1 MNRDYRYNI
10 SYWLQKGEELYRQG
24 RYKEAV
30 SHFRQAASRG
40 YPSHLVYAYLA
51 YSHYK
56 GLGVPVN
63 HYAALCWH
71 QLLTEKKDGI
81 TSARQVYGSDF
92 DKICALRAARPQ
104 GGSSEFDDYLIGR
117 IELRS
122 DTTYERVRF
131 YADKVVVEL
140 AGLNPHYDN
149 YYAIRMIDNA
159 YEYHKYYNLPSN
171 LDESFTR
178 DYEFYS
184 LRIKQGNVAKVT
196 HVAKGD
202 TYTIVV
208 PNDMR
213 FDQIVTRVA
222 ILMESRKVTKKAA
235 QKYLPP
241 RVAELSKQTG
251 LKFTK
256 CTIRNIDNYIGYH
269 LRSGEVIL
277 SPYVIKWSSKEID
290 ALIIHELCHSLV
302 TGHEQDFY
310 DTLLKY
316 GGEEIFEIDK
326 KLPYLD
332 EGLI

>member
-1 MNRDYRYNI
+1 M
-10 SYWLQKGEELYRQG
+10 
-24 RYKEAV
+24 
-30 SHFRQAASRG
+30 
-40 YPSHLVYAYLA
+40 
-51 YSHYK
+51 
-56 GLGVPVN
+56 
-63 HYAALCWH
+63 
-71 QLLTEKKDGI
+71 
-81 TSARQVYGSDF
+81 
-92 DKICALRAARPQ
+92 
-104 GGSSEFDDYLIGR
+104 
-117 IELRS
+117 
-122 DTTYERVRF
+122 
-131 YADKVVVEL
+131 
-140 AGLNPHYDN
+140 
-149 YYAIRMIDNA
+149 
-159 YEYHKYYNLPSN
+159 
-171 LDESFTR
+171 
-178 DYEFYS
+178 
-184 LRIKQGNVAKVT
+184 
-196 HVAKGD
+196 
-202 TYTIVV
+202 
-208 PNDMR
+208 
-213 FDQIVTRVA
+213 
-222 ILMESRKVTKKAA
+222 TKKAA

>member
-1 MNRDYRYNI
+1 MDRGHQYDI
-10 SYWLQKGEELYRQG
+10 SYWLQKGEALYRQG

-30 SHFRQAASRG
+30 SYFRQAASRG
-40 YPSHLVYAYLA
+40 YSTHQACAYLA
-51 YSHYK
+51 YCHYK

-63 HYAALCWH
+63 HYAAFRWH
-71 QLLTEKKDGI
+71 RHLIAKKDGVAN
-81 TSARQVYGSDF
+81 ARQVYGSEF
-92 DKICALRAARPQ
+92 DRICALQVAHPQ
-104 GGSSEFDDYLIGR
+104 GDSSEFDDYLIGHVV
-117 IELRS
+117 LRS

-140 AGLNPHYDN
+140 AGLDSCYDN
-149 YYAIRMIDNA
+149 YYAIGMIINA
-159 YEYHKYYNLPSN
+159 YEFHNLPPN

-196 HVAKGD
+196 HVANGD
-202 TYTIVV
+202 IYTIVV
-208 PNDMR
+208 PKEMR
-213 FDQIVTRVA
+213 FDQIVTQVA
-222 ILMESRKVTKKAA
+222 ILMESRKVTKKVA
-235 QKYLPP
+235 QKYLPL
-241 RVAELSKQTG
+241 RIAELSKQTG
-251 LKFTK
+251 LKYTK
-256 CTIRNIDNYIGYH
+256 CTIKNIDDYSGYH

-277 SPYVIKWSSKEID
+277 SPYVIKWSTKEID

-326 KLPYLD
+326 NLPCLD
-332 EGLI
+332 IGLI